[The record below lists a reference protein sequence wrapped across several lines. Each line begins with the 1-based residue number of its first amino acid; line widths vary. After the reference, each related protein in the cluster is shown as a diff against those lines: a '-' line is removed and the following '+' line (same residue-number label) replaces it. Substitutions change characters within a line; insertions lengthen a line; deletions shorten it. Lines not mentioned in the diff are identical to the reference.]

1 VSDTYCQASQDRP
14 QCADVDPENTL
25 LWKMNRRRLEFE
37 SLRDSMLA
45 VSQQLDSRMH
55 GKPENLFGPTQSRR
69 KTIYGGIDR
78 QNLPGIYRVFD
89 LPNPDQSAA
98 KRIRTTVPQQSL
110 FMINS
115 PFVVAQADH
124 LIKDVVNNSDS
135 QFEKIKQ
142 LYQTLFQR
150 EPTSL
155 EIEVGAQYIQSAQ
168 LSHTPNNLAPLARYA
183 QLLLCTNEF
192 EFID

>member
-1 VSDTYCQASQDRP
+1 MS
-14 QCADVDPENTL
+14 
-25 LWKMNRRRLEFE
+25 RRRLEFE

-55 GKPENLFGPTQSRR
+55 GKPENLFGATLSRR
-69 KTIYGGIDR
+69 KTIYGVIDR

-89 LPNPDQSAA
+89 LPNPDQSSA

-115 PFVVAQADH
+115 PFVVAQANH
-124 LIKDVVNNSDS
+124 LIQNVANDHES
-135 QFEKIKQ
+135 QFEKIRQ
-142 LYQTLFQR
+142 LYRTLFQR

-155 EIEVGAQYIQSAQ
+155 EIEVGSQYIQSAQ
-168 LSHTPNNLAPLARYA
+168 LSHTPDNLAPLVRYA

>member
-1 VSDTYCQASQDRP
+1 
-14 QCADVDPENTL
+14 
-25 LWKMNRRRLEFE
+25 
-37 SLRDSMLA
+37 MLA
-45 VSQQLDSRMH
+45 VSQQLDPCMH
-55 GKPENLFGPTQSRR
+55 GKPEKLFGPSLSRR
-69 KTIYGGIDR
+69 KTIYGEIDR

-115 PFVVAQADH
+115 PFVMAQAKY
-124 LIKDVVNNSDS
+124 LIKAVVKNNEPQAD
-135 QFEKIKQ
+135 KIKQ
-142 LYQTLFQR
+142 LYRTLFQR

-155 EIEVGAQYIQSAQ
+155 EIEVGSQYIMSAQ
-168 LSHTPNNLAPLARYA
+168 QSHTPDNLAPWARYA

>member
-1 VSDTYCQASQDRP
+1 
-14 QCADVDPENTL
+14 
-25 LWKMNRRRLEFE
+25 MNRRVLVVVV
-37 SLRDSMLA
+37 A
-45 VSQQLDSRMH
+45 VVVIVVGVVVASVATVMVVVVVVV
-55 GKPENLFGPTQSRR
+55 G
-69 KTIYGGIDR
+69 
-78 QNLPGIYRVFD
+78 VVVVV
-89 LPNPDQSAA
+89 AA
-98 KRIRTTVPQQSL
+98 VALVVVVVVVVVVIVVVVVVVVVGVVVGVVGVA
-110 FMINS
+110 
-115 PFVVAQADH
+115 FVVAQADH